1 MANGRLENWGRDFSP
16 PTKSDRN
23 RFCPMCLPEDL
34 EDDEFAADEFEDDE
48 FAADDLEDD
57 EFAADDWP
65 ADDLAEHVVD
75 AVEGSAAPTFGDCVR
90 FLVL

>member
-23 RFCPMCLPEDL
+23 RFCPMCLPE
-34 EDDEFAADEFEDDE
+34 
-48 FAADDLEDD
+48 DLEDD

>member
-34 EDDEFAADEFEDDE
+34 EDDE

>member
-1 MANGRLENWGRDFSP
+1 MANGRLEIWGRDFSP

-23 RFCPMCLPEDL
+23 RFCPMCLPEEL
-34 EDDEFAADEFEDDE
+34 EDDD
-48 FAADDLEDD
+48 FAADDFEDD
-57 EFAADDWP
+57 DFAADDWP

>member
-23 RFCPMCLPEDL
+23 RFCPMCLPEEL
-34 EDDEFAADEFEDDE
+34 EDDD
-48 FAADDLEDD
+48 FAADDFEDD
-57 EFAADDWP
+57 DFAADDWP

>member
-23 RFCPMCLPEDL
+23 RFCPMCLPE
-34 EDDEFAADEFEDDE
+34 DEFEDDE

>member
-1 MANGRLENWGRDFSP
+1 MANGRLEIWGRDFSP
-16 PTKSDRN
+16 PTKSDRI

-34 EDDEFAADEFEDDE
+34 EDDD
-48 FAADDLEDD
+48 FAADDFEDD
-57 EFAADDWP
+57 DFAADDWP

>member
-1 MANGRLENWGRDFSP
+1 MANGRLEIWGRDFSP

-34 EDDEFAADEFEDDE
+34 EDDD
-48 FAADDLEDD
+48 FAADDFEDD
-57 EFAADDWP
+57 DFAADDWP

>member
-34 EDDEFAADEFEDDE
+34 EDDEFAADDFEDDN
-48 FAADDLEDD
+48 
-57 EFAADDWP
+57 FAADDWP

>member
-34 EDDEFAADEFEDDE
+34 EDDD
-48 FAADDLEDD
+48 FAADDFEDD
-57 EFAADDWP
+57 DFAADDWP

>member
-34 EDDEFAADEFEDDE
+34 EDDEFAADDFEDD
-48 FAADDLEDD
+48 D
-57 EFAADDWP
+57 FAADDWP

>member
-34 EDDEFAADEFEDDE
+34 EDDEFAADDF
-48 FAADDLEDD
+48 EDD

>member
-1 MANGRLENWGRDFSP
+1 
-16 PTKSDRN
+16 
-23 RFCPMCLPEDL
+23 MCLPEDL
-34 EDDEFAADEFEDDE
+34 EDDEFAADDF
-48 FAADDLEDD
+48 EDD